1 MQYST
6 SFSSS
11 LLTHNPVFNFDNK
24 IDLTDSG
31 MAKAKAMRYN
41 ARKERG
47 EIPSKEVVANL
58 DPYRWYDTHHVELL
72 SSVVLKPVP
81 LLW

>member
-1 MQYST
+1 
-6 SFSSS
+6 
-11 LLTHNPVFNFDNK
+11 VFNFDNK

-47 EIPSKEVVANL
+47 EIPSKEAVANL
-58 DPYRWYDTHHVELL
+58 DPYRWYDIHHVKLL
-72 SSVVLKPVP
+72 TVVLF
-81 LLW
+81 LFS

>member
-1 MQYST
+1 
-6 SFSSS
+6 
-11 LLTHNPVFNFDNK
+11 VFNFDNK

-47 EIPSKEVVANL
+47 EIPSKEAVANL
-58 DPYRWYDTHHVELL
+58 DPYRWYVIHHIELYYL
-72 SSVVLKPVP
+72 TLRSDLYCSYLD
-81 LLW
+81 